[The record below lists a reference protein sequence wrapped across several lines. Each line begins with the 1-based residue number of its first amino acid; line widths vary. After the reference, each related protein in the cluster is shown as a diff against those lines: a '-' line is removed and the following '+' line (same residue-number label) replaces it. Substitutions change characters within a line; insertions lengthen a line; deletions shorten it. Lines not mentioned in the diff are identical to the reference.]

1 MDGMEGVEKEVQE
14 GKDMYLIH
22 FVVQEKPTHDCKV
35 TIFPIQKKKKE
46 ERTGLSFIA
55 KTLGFLPFSFISLI
69 LPSYSLRQQT
79 QGNLKCR

>member
-35 TIFPIQKKKKE
+35 TIFPIQKKKKKKKE
-46 ERTGLSFIA
+46 MVSHSLLRLFASSPSLSSLSDSSFLFAKAANTGEFEV
-55 KTLGFLPFSFISLI
+55 
-69 LPSYSLRQQT
+69 
-79 QGNLKCR
+79 